1 MLPGVARCSLLSA
14 ATRSLSESP
23 GERQSFA
30 FCHFVCSTGIAE
42 ATRTPKARRLQHVAL
57 GDLEDTQGLCS
68 TSQTHGADPQ
78 RKLCFDFQQ
87 QGLAE
92 GSQEKQLPP
101 LHPLSSAEEG
111 KQKKEMGRGDGGTK
125 ALCSCPTGAIPK
137 PLFPGP
143 ISSRRSHPGCCSTRC
158 ARRSLP
164 QDRNLS
170 KRCLKSG
177 EAPVQQHDSSL
188 LVSSS

>member
-1 MLPGVARCSLLSA
+1 MRGARCYQQPPGPSVKAQGSA
-14 ATRSLSESP
+14 RALRFVTLCAAQGLQKRP
-23 GERQSFA
+23 GPQKRGG
-30 FCHFVCSTGIAE
+30 CSTWHWV
-42 ATRTPKARRLQHVAL
+42 TWRTPK
-57 GDLEDTQGLCS
+57 GLCS
-68 TSQTHGADPQ
+68 TSRTHGADPQ

-101 LHPLSSAEEG
+101 LHPLSSAAEEEG

-125 ALCSCPTGAIPK
+125 APCSCPTGAIPK

-158 ARRSLP
+158 ARKSLP